1 MDRLLADLPL
11 IPTQVFT
18 GQVPF
23 FPKSDP
29 EVRIAVEKGE
39 RPERPAHMDLTDE
52 LWTLTN
58 KCWDERY
65 SRRPEMSEV
74 LAVLYDRSVFL
85 SFVQT
90 STH

>member
-1 MDRLLADLPL
+1 MAQLLADLPL

-29 EVRIAVEKGE
+29 EAWMAVKMGE

-52 LWTLTN
+52 LWTLTSE
-58 KCWDERY
+58 CWDEADW
-65 SRRPEMSEV
+65 RRPRVSEI
-74 LAVLYDRSVFL
+74 LAVLCDWSVFL